1 MKTEALSQIKT
12 VPQQR
17 LPGAGVPIP
26 TNEPERLQALQ
37 RYNILD
43 TLPEVEF
50 DDLTRLAAYICE
62 TPMAFIS
69 LVDENR
75 QWIKSRI
82 GLDATST
89 PRDIAFC
96 AHTILEPDLLIVPDA
111 ILDERFKNNPLVV
124 NEPKIRFYAG
134 APLVTSQ
141 GYGLGTLCII
151 DRLPRELSQQ
161 QKDALRGLSRQVV
174 SLLELRRASFEL
186 EKAHKEMA
194 DYNAMIIHDIRSPLV
209 VIAFASAHL
218 QEEQVGP
225 VNEKQKMWLEKI
237 EGTCKRLLYLV
248 NDFLDLSKLKAV
260 SIKVEKQEIDLSKLV
275 DEAIDEFCILIQD
288 KKLSVQSRIAPN
300 ANCVFAD
307 PYRLAQVL
315 SNLIGNAIKFTPAN
329 GTIEV
334 GAKLDSGGKSIIWV
348 KDTGVGIPSHELSR
362 LFKTYQQ
369 VSSSQTIKNEGSGL
383 GLMICKTILEAHGG
397 DIWVESQERVGTTFF
412 FTLPATIQS

>member
-134 APLVTSQ
+134 APLD
-141 GYGLGTLCII
+141 TL
-151 DRLPRELSQQ
+151 L
-161 QKDALRGLSRQVV
+161 
-174 SLLELRRASFEL
+174 
-186 EKAHKEMA
+186 
-194 DYNAMIIHDIRSPLV
+194 
-209 VIAFASAHL
+209 
-218 QEEQVGP
+218 
-225 VNEKQKMWLEKI
+225 
-237 EGTCKRLLYLV
+237 
-248 NDFLDLSKLKAV
+248 
-260 SIKVEKQEIDLSKLV
+260 
-275 DEAIDEFCILIQD
+275 
-288 KKLSVQSRIAPN
+288 
-300 ANCVFAD
+300 
-307 PYRLAQVL
+307 
-315 SNLIGNAIKFTPAN
+315 
-329 GTIEV
+329 
-334 GAKLDSGGKSIIWV
+334 
-348 KDTGVGIPSHELSR
+348 
-362 LFKTYQQ
+362 
-369 VSSSQTIKNEGSGL
+369 
-383 GLMICKTILEAHGG
+383 
-397 DIWVESQERVGTTFF
+397 
-412 FTLPATIQS
+412 